1 MTGYIIKSSVS
12 LLLMFG
18 LYWFLLRNEKL
29 FVFNRFFL
37 VLSVVFSLAV
47 PFISVPVNFG
57 ATPRLNDIIPA
68 YDYVIPEIRTTDNIV
83 PGDVNISQSYVE
95 KEMTVIG
102 ISALLRALYVSGL
115 ILFLIRFLRNIYFI
129 IQRSKLSEVI
139 SLKGYRIVL
148 TNDRVG
154 PCCFFK
160 SVFLNSEDYLKGRI
174 DKEVLAHELEHARQS
189 HTIDIM
195 LIDRHPHIFGDVK
208 VTDAKNVKD
217 NWEKIKLTE
226 AGNKSVL
233 SGVPNSL
240 SSLVKAYRIQEKA
253 SGVGFDWESTE
264 DVWAKVLE
272 EMNELKDVLVNGN
285 DPEKKEEEVGD
296 LFFALIN
303 YARFINVNPD
313 DALERTNLKFIKRF
327 QYIEEQAKKSNKA
340 LNEMTLEEMERFW
353 VEAKNLGRNSVL

>member
-195 LIDRHPHIFGDVK
+195 LI
-208 VTDAKNVKD
+208 
-217 NWEKIKLTE
+217 E
-226 AGNKSVL
+226 
-233 SGVPNSL
+233 
-240 SSLVKAYRIQEKA
+240 LVKIFYWFNPVHLLYERAIRINHEYLADNRVINDNSDIKIYA
-253 SGVGFDWESTE
+253 DKILNFITGMSNISLTSGSYHSFTKMRLMMMMKSRSGNFIYGTRIAITLCLGTIFFLLLSFKES
-264 DVWAKVLE
+264 DQQ
-272 EMNELKDVLVNGN
+272 
-285 DPEKKEEEVGD
+285 PPS
-296 LFFALIN
+296 
-303 YARFINVNPD
+303 R
-313 DALERTNLKFIKRF
+313 NLS
-327 QYIEEQAKKSNKA
+327 ETGA
-340 LNEMTLEEMERFW
+340 EMTQKYCQGNCINTRWKAVDQRHNCDHFI
-353 VEAKNLGRNSVL
+353 